1 MKTKIIVLLLL
12 GFNTYTVLA
21 QEAILGEIRLMAGEY
36 APRGWAKCNGQLL
49 SINTNQALYSI
60 LGTTYGGNG
69 QTTFALPDL
78 RGRAV
83 VGAGVNN
90 IQGTTGGN
98 LTITLN
104 STNIAHAHN
113 EVVKVSNAAATSQTP
128 VNGNA
133 LGVANININ
142 GQTYPVLGYNNAV
155 PTLEVSRTNTT
166 AAGTINPQSIS
177 VVQPIITLNYMISL
191 FGTYPSQN

>member
-12 GFNTYTVLA
+12 GFNTYTALA

-49 SINTNQALYSI
+49 PINTNQALFSI

-83 VGAGVNN
+83 VGAGVNS

-104 STNIAHAHN
+104 NTNIAHAHN

-166 AAGTINPQSIS
+166 AAGTTNPQSIS